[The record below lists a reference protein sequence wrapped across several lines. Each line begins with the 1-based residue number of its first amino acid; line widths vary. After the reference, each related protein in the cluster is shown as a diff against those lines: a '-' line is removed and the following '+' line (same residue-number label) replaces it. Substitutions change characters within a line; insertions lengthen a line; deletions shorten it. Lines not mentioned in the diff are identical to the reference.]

1 MTTTKVNNKIVCKN
15 TAAYWRYF
23 GYRISETSGFH
34 PACKTTGQLTDIKF
48 STWEASKNNL
58 FSTINP
64 QDFWK
69 TEVTRIS

>member
-48 STWEASKNNL
+48 ST
-58 FSTINP
+58 
-64 QDFWK
+64 
-69 TEVTRIS
+69 